1 MKNPKQLSLLLIV
14 FISIFSFSACKK
26 DKCIQTVTYKIYE
39 PVYMSYE
46 DLRQAVK
53 SEPAR
58 ALKKPGKIYM
68 KGNYVFINEIDK
80 GIHVIDNSN
89 PSAPQNI
96 AFINIPG
103 NIDIAAIGN
112 VLYADSYV
120 DLLTLDISN
129 PSSISVLKRNEN
141 VLPYRVF
148 TNGTYADPQQGVVVD
163 WLEKE
168 VTEEMEMDCSGG
180 SWWGGG
186 IMEDA
191 AVNVS
196 SPQSGNGFNSGAN
209 PRTISSGIG
218 GSMARFTIWGTMLY
232 VVDNSSLLLF
242 DISQNTNP
250 LAQGSTLIGRN
261 IETIFPYKN
270 HLFIGS
276 SNGMFIYNIDNPNS
290 PTFVS
295 SYEHVTACD
304 PVVVDDNYA
313 YVTLRSGNDC
323 NNVIDQLEVI
333 NIQNLSNPRLVATY
347 PMHNPHGLGID
358 ESTLF
363 ICDGSEGLKVFN
375 ASNVLNIANNQIA
388 HFRNIQAFDVIPY
401 GNKKL
406 LMIGNNGLYQYDYN
420 NIENITLLSVLPVTR

>member
-1 MKNPKQLSLLLIV
+1 MKNPKQISLLLIA

-26 DKCIQTVTYKIYE
+26 DKCIQTVTYKTYE

-68 KGNYVFINEIDK
+68 KGNYVFINEVDK
-80 GIHVIDNSN
+80 GIHIIDNSN
-89 PSAPQNI
+89 PAAPQNI

-129 PSSISVLKRNEN
+129 PVNISILNRNEN

-148 TNGTYADPQQGVVVD
+148 TNGTYANPQQGVVVD

-168 VTEEMEMDCSGG
+168 VTEEIEMDCNGG
-180 SWWGGG
+180 GWWGGG

-191 AVNVS
+191 AISTS
-196 SPQSGNGFNSGAN
+196 SPQSGSGFNSSAN
-209 PRTISSGIG
+209 PRTIAPGIG

-242 DISQNTNP
+242 NISQNTNP
-250 LAQGSTLIGRN
+250 IAQGSTLIGRN

-276 SNGMFIYNIDNPNS
+276 SNGMFIYNISNPSN
-290 PTFVS
+290 PVFVS
-295 SYEHVTACD
+295 SYEHATACD

-333 NIQNLSNPRLVATY
+333 NIQNLSNPQLVATY

-358 ESTLF
+358 EGTLF

-375 ASNVLNIANNQIA
+375 ASNVLNITSNQIA

-406 LMIGNNGLYQYDYN
+406 LMIGDNGLYQYDYN
-420 NIENITLLSVLPVTR
+420 NLENITLLSILPVIK